1 MTIKCIFLAKPKSH
15 LWHLNQWRLHRR
27 SPHFS
32 NWPLASNHEG
42 KIHTSVQRLLPVS
55 SPPNINQ
62 TNTRFPTEAALMA
75 ISVISLKTWPPKGD
89 EPSVE
94 HPESNPSSRCLS
106 EPLCIQAAFF
116 HIWDL
121 ISVRIASC
129 QSPWSRSR
137 RISDRENG
145 RYRLKKIALMCLLG
159 GSRCTSPLS
168 SYSSRLLRR
177 TSFRFVS
184 SCVSTR

>member
-1 MTIKCIFLAKPKSH
+1 MTFESVATPPT
-15 LWHLNQWRLHRR
+15 Q
-27 SPHFS
+27 PPFS
-32 NWPLASNHEG
+32 NRPLASNHEG

-75 ISVISLKTWPPKGD
+75 ISVISLKTWPRKGD

-137 RISDRENG
+137 RISDREKG